1 MGVAIKMK
9 VSDLKPNQGNVEI
22 EVEIVSIEEPRTFN
36 KYGRELRV
44 ANAIAKDDTGEIKM
58 SFWNQDIER
67 IKPGMTIKMTNGW
80 VSEFKG
86 EKQLS
91 AGKMGKFEVL

>member
-1 MGVAIKMK
+1 MK

-22 EVEIVSIEEPRTFN
+22 ELEIISVEEPRTFN
-36 KYGRELRV
+36 KFGKELRV
-44 ANAIAKDDTGEIKM
+44 ANAMAKDDSGEIKM
-58 SFWNQDIER
+58 SFWNQDIDK
-67 IKPGMTIKMTNGW
+67 IKPGMTIKLTNGW

-91 AGKMGKFEVL
+91 TGKFGKLEIL